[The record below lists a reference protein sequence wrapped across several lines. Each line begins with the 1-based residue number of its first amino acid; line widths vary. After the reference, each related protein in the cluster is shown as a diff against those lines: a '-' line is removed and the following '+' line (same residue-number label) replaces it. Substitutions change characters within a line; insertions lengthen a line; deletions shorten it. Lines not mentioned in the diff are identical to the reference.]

1 MNDQGCFRVVTLSC
15 VGGGYQISLVLFHN
29 CWGQHDAIT
38 SPSAW
43 TSAFVCVLHI
53 TLELVFMCF
62 LFLHQ
67 ASNIKIYGAFL
78 HNYGRA
84 TDTVRKCSASNAQ
97 FADITRHICL
107 KSLGGGHSQSLSLE
121 DLLHKPVARV
131 QKNALVLHVSKKL
144 ALICHV
150 FLKYTA
156 PFRGIFKTHTF
167 WKYLHKHG
175 YLYSLSWVHD
185 SF

>member
-1 MNDQGCFRVVTLSC
+1 MCCFC
-15 VGGGYQISLVLFHN
+15 
-29 CWGQHDAIT
+29 
-38 SPSAW
+38 
-43 TSAFVCVLHI
+43 
-53 TLELVFMCF
+53 
-62 LFLHQ
+62 LHQ

-97 FADITRHICL
+97 FADITRNIRL
-107 KSLGGGHSQSLSLE
+107 KSLGGGQSQSLSLE

-144 ALICHV
+144 ALALICHV

-156 PFRGIFKTHTF
+156 PFRGISQIHTHILKIF
-167 WKYLHKHG
+167 A
-175 YLYSLSWVHD
+175 
-185 SF
+185 